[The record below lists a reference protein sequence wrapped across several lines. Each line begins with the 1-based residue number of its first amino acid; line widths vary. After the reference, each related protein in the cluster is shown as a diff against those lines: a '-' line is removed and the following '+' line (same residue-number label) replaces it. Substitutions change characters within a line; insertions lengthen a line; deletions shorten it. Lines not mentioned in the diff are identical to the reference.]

1 MEKEQV
7 PSALELDEQRRAP
20 LARCM
25 LDWLTDH
32 ELAKTRGAG
41 ASEASARLNWRGREI
56 TAALLRLQVCRGE
69 QASKVANTLAGELA
83 LLAETY
89 QQCAALPEAA
99 ERDLDAARAV
109 TFRALAR
116 LLERQPTGN
125 EPNTERRNGPARR
138 PAAQRTRDQPNVF
151 TDWEGISRIGLR
163 AIGRRRTGQ
172 G

>member
-1 MEKEQV
+1 MEEEQV

-41 ASEASARLNWRGREI
+41 ASEASARLNWRGSRS
-56 TAALLRLQVCRGE
+56 LLAYCGCGSARGE
-69 QASKVANTLAGELA
+69 PASKVARALAGELA

-99 ERDLDAARAV
+99 ERELDATRAI
-109 TFRALAR
+109 TFRSLAG
-116 LLERQPTGN
+116 LLEGQPTVPNPTPNGGN
-125 EPNTERRNGPARR
+125 
-138 PAAQRTRDQPNVF
+138 
-151 TDWEGISRIGLR
+151 
-163 AIGRRRTGQ
+163 
-172 G
+172 

>member
-1 MEKEQV
+1 MEEEQV
-7 PSALELDEQRRAP
+7 PTALELDEQRRAP

-56 TAALLRLQVCRGE
+56 ITGLLRLQVCRGE
-69 QASKVANTLAGELA
+69 QASKVASTLAGELA

-99 ERDLDAARAV
+99 ERELDATRAI
-109 TFRALAR
+109 TFRSLAG
-116 LLERQPTGN
+116 LLEGQPTGT
-125 EPNTERRNGPARR
+125 EPDTERRN
-138 PAAQRTRDQPNVF
+138 
-151 TDWEGISRIGLR
+151 
-163 AIGRRRTGQ
+163 
-172 G
+172 

>member
-1 MEKEQV
+1 MEEEQV

-20 LARCM
+20 LARWM

-41 ASEASARLNWRGREI
+41 ASEASARLNWRGRELI
-56 TAALLRLQVCRGE
+56 AGLLRLQVCRGE
-69 QASKVANTLAGELA
+69 PASKVASTLAGELA

-109 TFRALAR
+109 TFRALAG
-116 LLERQPTGN
+116 LLEGQPTGN
-125 EPNTERRNGPARR
+125 APNTERRN
-138 PAAQRTRDQPNVF
+138 
-151 TDWEGISRIGLR
+151 
-163 AIGRRRTGQ
+163 
-172 G
+172 

>member
-1 MEKEQV
+1 MEEEQV

-20 LARCM
+20 LARWM

-56 TAALLRLQVCRGE
+56 IAGLLRLQVCRGE
-69 QASKVANTLAGELA
+69 QASKQGREHPGRELA

-109 TFRALAR
+109 TFRALAG
-116 LLERQPTGN
+116 LLEGQPTGN
-125 EPNTERRNGPARR
+125 APNTEQRN
-138 PAAQRTRDQPNVF
+138 
-151 TDWEGISRIGLR
+151 
-163 AIGRRRTGQ
+163 
-172 G
+172 